1 MSFLKK
7 AAVTAA
13 VANVAVFSA
22 IAEAN
27 NNRPTPIPSVIITV
41 ENSAGSRGAFQTP
54 FWVAAHDGSF
64 DIYDRD
70 VPLGSGSLISAAS
83 VEALAED
90 GATGPI
96 SEEFSIA
103 QPLSPQ
109 TTLVGQTGASRA
121 GPLAPGT
128 SSSVTFN
135 VNPETDRFFSYASMV
150 IPSNDAFIAN
160 GNPQAHPL
168 FDERGRFVGQ
178 DFVVAGTEVLDA
190 GTEVNDEAAPNTAF
204 LAQGAPN
211 TGATED
217 GNVVLHE
224 GFRTDLSFPDG
235 VLNHPVFGAA
245 DFLQPTYRAA
255 SFTFRF
261 VDLSR
266 TQLFSASLSPD
277 NEVTGAE
284 VNSNANG
291 IAFALSRRGERV
303 AVRVNAFGLTGPAT
317 MVHLHLGPE
326 GVNGPVVANLTEG
339 LRRRGTAAN
348 AVIRSSDVLGPLAEA
363 ENPFLALLNEIA
375 AGNIYVNVHTAANPA
390 GEIRGQLRF
399 RED

>member
-1 MSFLKK
+1 MSFTRK
-7 AAVTAA
+7 AALAAAAINLAALPVMSTA
-13 VANVAVFSA
+13 ND
-22 IAEAN
+22 
-27 NNRPTPIPSVIITV
+27 NRPTPIPSVIITV

-54 FWVAAHDGSF
+54 FWIAAHDGSF

-109 TTLVGQTGASRA
+109 TTLVGQTGSERA
-121 GPLAPGT
+121 GPVAPGIT
-128 SSSVTFN
+128 SSVTFN

-168 FDERGRFVGQ
+168 FDERGRFVGE
-178 DFVVAGTEVLDA
+178 DFVVAGSEVLDA
-190 GTEVNDEAAPNTAF
+190 GTEINDEIAANTAF
-204 LAQGAPN
+204 LNQGGPN
-211 TGATED
+211 IGDTEN

-224 GFRTDLSFPDG
+224 GFRTDLTYPDG
-235 VLNHPVFGAA
+235 VLNHPVFAAA

-255 SFTFRF
+255 SFSFRF
-261 VDLSR
+261 VDLAR
-266 TQLFSASLSPD
+266 TQLFSADLSPE
-277 NEVTGAE
+277 NEVTGPQ
-284 VNSNANG
+284 VVSNASG
-291 IAFALSRRGERV
+291 VAFALSRRGERV
-303 AVRVNAFGLTGPAT
+303 AVRVSAFNLTGPAT

-326 GVNGPVVANLTEG
+326 GVNGPIVANLTDG

-348 AVIRSSDVLGPLAEA
+348 AVIRSADVLGPLADA
-363 ENPFLALLNEIA
+363 PNPFLALLNEIA
-375 AGNIYVNVHTAANPA
+375 AGNVYVNVHTAANPA
-390 GEIRGQLRF
+390 GELRGQLNF
-399 RED
+399 R